1 MTPQLHPNPAPEG
14 LSGPNKVSKVILDYA
29 ASIQGA
35 QNEDDLLVL
44 NAGLAR
50 DISGADRC
58 SIWLIDEQ
66 KGELWTKV
74 AHGVDRLRI
83 PLGTGLVGA
92 CVQQNETVLVND
104 VSSDSRFHGRVD
116 RESGYVTNSVL
127 VLPIRGVGK
136 RVIGALQ
143 VLNKPGGFTADDVE
157 LLHLA
162 AVYSAAALE
171 GQRLRR
177 EAEEA
182 RLVYQ
187 ELAIARDVQQQM
199 FPQQFPKLA
208 NLECAAFCRPAKSV
222 GGDYYDFVEL
232 PDDVLA
238 FTLGD
243 VSGKG
248 IVAALLMSSIQASLR
263 ALLSKAW
270 TSSAALFEEFNRS
283 IYRCTVRGRYST
295 LIFGS
300 LDMAERRLTYVNA
313 GHVPPMLRRRNG
325 EIVRLEVGGLPIGL
339 LANIKFNQGEILL
352 EQGDVLLCLSDGI
365 TEALNSVGDMWD
377 ESEIEKLLSESGE
390 LPCHD
395 LVQRIAQATDDFSAG
410 AEQSDDMTIVA
421 LRQL

>member
-1 MTPQLHPNPAPEG
+1 MTPELSLNPTLEG
-14 LSGPNKVSKVILDYA
+14 PSGSNQISKVILDYA

-83 PLGTGLVGA
+83 PSGTGLVGA

-104 VSSDSRFHGRVD
+104 VSSDSRFLGRVD
-116 RESGYVTNSVL
+116 RESGYVTNSVV

-208 NLECAAFCRPAKSV
+208 NLEFAAFCRPARSV

-232 PDDVLA
+232 PNDVLA
-238 FTLGD
+238 FTQGD

-263 ALLSKAW
+263 ALLSKP
-270 TSSAALFEEFNRS
+270 SSSTAALLEEFNRS
-283 IYRCTVRGRYST
+283 LCRCATPGRYST
-295 LIFGS
+295 LVFGS
-300 LDMAERRLTYVNA
+300 LDIAERRLTYVNA

-325 EIVRLEVGGLPIGL
+325 EIVRLEEGGLPIGL
-339 LANIKFNQGEILL
+339 LANIKFKQGEVLL
-352 EQGDVLLCLSDGI
+352 EQGDVLVCLSDGI
-365 TEALNSVGDMWD
+365 TEALNSAGDMRD
-377 ESEIEKLLSESGE
+377 ESEIEKLLSASGD
-390 LPCHD
+390 LACPD
-395 LVQRIAQATDDFSAG
+395 LVQRIAQATDDFAAG